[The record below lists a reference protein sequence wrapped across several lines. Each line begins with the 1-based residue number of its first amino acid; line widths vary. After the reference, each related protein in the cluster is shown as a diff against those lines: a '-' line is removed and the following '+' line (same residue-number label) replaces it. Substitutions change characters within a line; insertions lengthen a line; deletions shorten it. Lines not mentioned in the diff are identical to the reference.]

1 MAAYAALL
9 SLVRSL
15 HQILDLQ
22 QHIDPLHKEKII
34 SLHEKVDSIVT
45 FLEDYSG
52 KHRGRHDRVGNEI
65 RNAAYEAQDF
75 VDSYLGSVST
85 THDDRSSFE
94 ARRDHEVSLDRD
106 LDMAFERID
115 FILDETAKMK
125 NRDTAED
132 LRSRTFSSPVDHS
145 STVEVTVNKVVGF
158 DDDLNVIKE
167 CLYEDSSKL
176 QIIPIVG
183 MGGIGKTTLARRTY
197 EDSLRAQYFDILGWT
212 TVSGEYQRRDIL
224 LELLQSFKKYTTDL
238 NERSGESEA
247 QLATLVH
254 KNLSGRRYL
263 IVIDDIWSTKAWDDL
278 KMAFPDND
286 NGSRILLTT
295 RLSDV
300 ADYAGSSGIPIH
312 QMKLLNEDQSWKLL
326 EEKIFGK
333 ESCPLHLVELGK
345 KVARN
350 CKGLPLTIVVVAGLL
365 LSSGN
370 KMEEELWE
378 SLLENI
384 SSMESTISVQCSKIL
399 CLSYDWLPLR
409 LKPCF
414 LYIAAFPEDFEIDVS
429 ELIMLWVAEG
439 FLKPSNESKCL
450 EDVGKGCLED
460 LVKRNMILV
469 SEKWPDGELLAVG
482 IHDLLRKICI
492 TKAEEEGFLHHVSS
506 TRNVRNDAKENPKR
520 RLIAHSAYIL
530 EELETQ
536 DSSLRTI
543 FYDMENTVETWDFPT
558 LSPKF
563 RHLST
568 LNSPNMTW
576 CDLSG
581 VISTFVNLRYI
592 SFFIDDTISHL
603 DQFFASLSKLPNL
616 ETIIANVFYNEDL
629 QLPYEI
635 LRMPKLRHLIM
646 SFPYHLSDPSNIGII
661 NKSDLQ
667 TLDKVSNFIFTEDVI
682 KILVNLKKLT
692 VVYEGYAYDQ
702 DDFNLNNLFRLQNL
716 EELEFS
722 IGLHHYTFLPDSCSP
737 SLIWNYVFPI
747 SLKKLT
753 LQGVPF
759 PWENMTIIG
768 SLPDLQVLKIV
779 ENCIERV
786 SEWTTMG
793 GQFLQL
799 KLFYSSLDY
808 LVKWEVEKEHLP
820 SLESL
825 FFEGVRW
832 IDEIPYGLGE
842 IDSLRLI
849 ELRSCR
855 VSLVNSAKRIQ
866 KQHDENGDYAFQV
879 NVVYSEYMKNFYRS
893 I

>member
-9 SLVRSL
+9 SLVRSIN
-15 HQILDLQ
+15 QILDLE

-75 VDSYLGSVST
+75 MDSYLGSVST
-85 THDDRSSFE
+85 THDDRSSSE
-94 ARRDHEVSLDRD
+94 AHRDHEVSLDRD

-115 FILDETAKMK
+115 FIWDETTKMK

-132 LRSRTFSSPVDHS
+132 LRSRTFSSPVDHL
-145 STVEVTVNKVVGF
+145 STVEVTVNKVVEF
-158 DDDLNVIKE
+158 DDDLNAIKE
-167 CLYEDSSKL
+167 CVYEDLSKL

-197 EDSLRAQYFDILGWT
+197 EDSLRSQYFDILAWT
-212 TVSGEYQRRDIL
+212 TLSGEYQRRDAL
-224 LELLQSFKKYTTDL
+224 LQLLQSFKKYTTDR

-278 KMAFPDND
+278 KMSFPDND

-300 ADYAGSSGIPIH
+300 AVYAGSSGIPIH

-326 EEKIFGK
+326 EEKVFGK

-345 KVARN
+345 EVARN
-350 CKGLPLTIVVVAGLL
+350 CKGLPLTIVVVAGML

-370 KMEEELWE
+370 TMEVESWE
-378 SLLENI
+378 SILENI
-384 SSMESTISVQCSKIL
+384 SSIESTISSQCSKIL

-414 LYIAAFPEDFEIDVS
+414 LYIATFPEDFEIDVS

-439 FLKPSNESKCL
+439 FLKQSNQSKCL

-460 LVKRNMILV
+460 LVNRNLILM
-469 SEKWPDGELLAVG
+469 SKKGPDGELVAVG

-492 TKAEEEGFLHHVSS
+492 TKAEEDGFFHHVSS
-506 TRNVRNDAKENPKR
+506 TRNVCIDAIENPKR
-520 RLIAHSAYIL
+520 RLRAHTL
-530 EELETQ
+530 EEWDTQ
-536 DSSLRTI
+536 DSSVRSI
-543 FYDMENTVETWDFPT
+543 FYCVEPWNCPT

-563 RHLST
+563 RHLSV
-568 LNSPNMTW
+568 LNSPSVTW
-576 CDLSG
+576 LDLSR
-581 VISTFVNLRYI
+581 VISAFVNL
-592 SFFIDDTISHL
+592 
-603 DQFFASLSKLPNL
+603 
-616 ETIIANVFYNEDL
+616 
-629 QLPYEI
+629 
-635 LRMPKLRHLIM
+635 
-646 SFPYHLSDPSNIGII
+646 
-661 NKSDLQ
+661 
-667 TLDKVSNFIFTEDVI
+667 
-682 KILVNLKKLT
+682 
-692 VVYEGYAYDQ
+692 
-702 DDFNLNNLFRLQNL
+702 
-716 EELEFS
+716 
-722 IGLHHYTFLPDSCSP
+722 
-737 SLIWNYVFPI
+737 

-753 LQGVPF
+753 LRGVPF

-779 ENCIERV
+779 ENGIERN
-786 SEWTTMG
+786 SEWTTME
-793 GQFLQL
+793 GQFLRL
-799 KLFYSSLDY
+799 KHFYSSLDY
-808 LVKWEVEKEHLP
+808 LVKWEVEKDHLP

-825 FFEGVRW
+825 ILKNVW
-832 IDEIPYGLGE
+832 SIDEIPYGLGD
-842 IDSLRLI
+842 IDSLLLI
-849 ELRSCR
+849 ELLLCGK
-855 VSLVNSAKRIQ
+855 SLVNSAMRIQ
-866 KQHDENGDYAFQV
+866 EQQHENGNYAFQV
-879 NVVYSEYMKNFYRS
+879 SLSNKKFEFVWNKDFCSTYNPRK
-893 I
+893 

>member
-197 EDSLRAQYFDILGWT
+197 EDSLRSQYFDILGWT

-439 FLKPSNESKCL
+439 FLKPSNQSKCL

-460 LVKRNMILV
+460 LVNRNMILV
-469 SEKWPDGELLAVG
+469 SEKWPDGELVAVG

-492 TKAEEEGFLHHVSS
+492 TKAEEDGFFHHVSS
-506 TRNVRNDAKENPKR
+506 TRNVCIDAIENPKR
-520 RLIAHSAYIL
+520 RLRAHSAHIL
-530 EELETQ
+530 EESETQ

-581 VISTFVNLRYI
+581 VISTFVNL
-592 SFFIDDTISHL
+592 
-603 DQFFASLSKLPNL
+603 
-616 ETIIANVFYNEDL
+616 
-629 QLPYEI
+629 
-635 LRMPKLRHLIM
+635 
-646 SFPYHLSDPSNIGII
+646 
-661 NKSDLQ
+661 
-667 TLDKVSNFIFTEDVI
+667 
-682 KILVNLKKLT
+682 
-692 VVYEGYAYDQ
+692 
-702 DDFNLNNLFRLQNL
+702 
-716 EELEFS
+716 
-722 IGLHHYTFLPDSCSP
+722 SP
-737 SLIWNYVFPI
+737 SLIWNYAFPI

-753 LQGVPF
+753 LRGVPF
-759 PWENMTIIG
+759 PWENMIIIG
-768 SLPDLQVLKIV
+768 SLPELQVLEIV
-779 ENCIERV
+779 QNDIGID
-786 SEWTTMG
+786 SEWTTMED
-793 GQFLQL
+793 QFLRL
-799 KLFYSSLDY
+799 KHFYSSLDY
-808 LVKWEVEKEHLP
+808 LVKWDVEKDHLP

-825 FFEGVRW
+825 TLENVW
-832 IDEIPYGLGE
+832 WNIDEIPYGLGE
-842 IDSLRLI
+842 IDSLQLI
-849 ELRSCR
+849 ELWFCR
-855 VSLVNSAKRIQ
+855 ESLVNSAMRIQ
-866 KQHDENGDYAFQV
+866 EQQHDNGNYAFQV
-879 NVVYSEYMKNFYRS
+879 KVFNHEDM
-893 I
+893 